1 MQGKYTAFGSVEE
14 LVRDGDDA
22 LAIFGPGEEIHFEFE
37 ATLKELSTDWTR
49 CFVFETRG
57 WCKDMD
63 LYTKDGETVGPVPYS
78 SNDENPKR
86 DSLHQRYNTR
96 FESGR

>member
-1 MQGKYTAFGSVEE
+1 MQGKCTAFGPVEE

-37 ATLKELSTDWTR
+37 ATLKELSTAWTR
-49 CFVFETRG
+49 YFVFETQG

-63 LYTKDGETVGPVPYS
+63 LYTKDGETVGPVPFRG
-78 SNDENPKR
+78 NDKNPKR
-86 DSLHQRYNTR
+86 DSLHERYNTR